1 MKNIYLLS
9 SILFT
14 LTSAFAAQRVQNQVL
29 SSYFNYNSQSTYLD
43 PYRNFERSGDNLE
56 QVILDTLALA
66 KREVVVAVHELRL
79 PNVALKLRE
88 LSEAGI
94 VVKVIVDNSYNNTI
108 VDLIGRS
115 RQIND
120 DDDSNQHD
128 VEKYNDLF
136 SLIDINQD
144 GKITK
149 AEQLKRDAIYI
160 LQQAAIEL
168 KDDSFDNSNGSGLM
182 HHKFVV
188 IDRKITL
195 TSSANF
201 TLSCIH
207 GDFTNKN
214 SRGNRN
220 AMMVIRD
227 ANVAQAFLQEFNLMW
242 GSEKNVSLFGVNK
255 PFRGAQAFE
264 LKDGTQLKLQFSPS
278 PRSTLSR
285 FTTNGLISQEVA
297 KAKESVDAGL
307 FVFSEQKISNAL
319 KLAMQN
325 GAKMNFLVEAKFA
338 YRYYSELLDLWGLSL
353 IRTDTCE
360 FEDNNNPW
368 SNGRSHNGGVANLTS
383 GDVLHHKFAVVD
395 AQKVIFGSHNW
406 SESADFLNDEFLL
419 VVDHAETAGVFLE
432 EHSQLSE
439 RARYGAPQTLLERID
454 QSNDYCS
461 YFF

>member
-1 MKNIYLLS
+1 MKKIYLLC
-9 SILFT
+9 SIVIS
-14 LTSAFAAQRVQNQVL
+14 LTSALAAKPAQTQPIT
-29 SSYFNYNSQSTYLD
+29 SYFNYNSLSSYVD
-43 PYRNFERSGDNLE
+43 PYREIERQGDNLE
-56 QVILDTLALA
+56 QVILDTLDLA
-66 KREVVVAVHELRL
+66 KKEVVVAVHELRL
-79 PNVALKLRE
+79 PSVALKLKQ

-94 VVKVIVDNSYNNTI
+94 SVKVIVDNSYNNTI

-115 RQIND
+115 RQVND
-120 DDDSNQHD
+120 DDTNQHD

-136 SLIDINQD
+136 SLIDLNQD

-149 AEQLKRDAIYI
+149 AEQSKRDAIYI
-160 LQQAAIEL
+160 LRQAAIEL
-168 KDDSFDNSNGSGLM
+168 KDDTYDNSSGSGLM

-188 IDRKITL
+188 VDRKITL

-207 GDFTNKN
+207 GDFTNQN

-227 ANVAQAFLQEFNLMW
+227 SNISQAFLEEFNLMW
-242 GSEKNVSLFGVNK
+242 GSDKASPLFGVNK
-255 PFRGAQAFE
+255 PFRGAQTFA
-264 LKDGTQLKLQFSPS
+264 LRDGTQVKLQFSPS
-278 PRSTLSR
+278 PRSTLSK

-297 KAKESVDAGL
+297 KATESVDAAL
-307 FVFSEQKISNAL
+307 FVFSEQKIANAL
-319 KLAMQN
+319 KQSIKN

-360 FEDNNNPW
+360 YEDNNNPW
-368 SNGRSHNGGVANLTS
+368 TSGRSYNGGVPSLTS

-406 SESADFLNDEFLL
+406 SESADFLNDEFIL
-419 VVDHAETAGVFLE
+419 VVDQAETAELFLE
-432 EHSQLSE
+432 EHARLSD
-439 RARYGAPQTLLERID
+439 RARYGAPQTLLDRID
-454 QSNDYCS
+454 QAIDYCS